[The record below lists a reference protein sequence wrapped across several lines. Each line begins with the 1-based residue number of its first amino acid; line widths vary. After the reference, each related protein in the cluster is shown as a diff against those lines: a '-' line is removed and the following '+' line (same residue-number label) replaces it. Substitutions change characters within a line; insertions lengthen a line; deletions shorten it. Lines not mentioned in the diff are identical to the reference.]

1 VKTYHKI
8 DKIKD
13 IEDDVTDI
21 SSNKDFIRLLQSVD
35 YSILLA
41 NTPAQWPTPPI
52 QSGYN
57 GVFCTDSGVDIV
69 AQNFL
74 PLNIGTPSVLSIQS
88 TDTSESTIN
97 ISGRYGWMVKP
108 KVYRA

>member
-1 VKTYHKI
+1 M
-8 DKIKD
+8 
-13 IEDDVTDI
+13 
-21 SSNKDFIRLLQSVD
+21 
-35 YSILLA
+35 A